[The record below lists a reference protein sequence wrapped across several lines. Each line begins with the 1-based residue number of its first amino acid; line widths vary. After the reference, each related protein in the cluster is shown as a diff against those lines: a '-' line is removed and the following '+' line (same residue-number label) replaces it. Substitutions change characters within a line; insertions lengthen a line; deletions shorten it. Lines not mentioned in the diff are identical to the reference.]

1 MEIPELGVKSE
12 LQLQV
17 YITAMAMLHLRHIC
31 DLQLQQHWIL
41 SPLSEA
47 RDRTH
52 SPMDTMLGS

>member
-17 YITAMAMLHLRHIC
+17 YITAMAMLDLSHIC

-41 SPLSEA
+41 
-47 RDRTH
+47 T
-52 SPMDTMLGS
+52 